1 MIATL
6 YNERIK
12 ALASAAAG
20 AGRLFEATG
29 SAMRDSPMCGDRVRI
44 EVAVTDGKI
53 TALAHDVKGCLLCRA
68 AASVIGLHG
77 VGLSSTEADHL
88 RDAVAAMLGGAKP
101 PSGWEELAVFE
112 PVRSH
117 RSRHGCVLL
126 PFEALAI
133 AVRGG

>member
-12 ALASAAAG
+12 ALATAATG

-53 TALAHDVKGCLLCRA
+53 AALAHDVKGCLLCRA
-68 AASVIGLHG
+68 AASVVGQHG
-77 VGLSSTEADHL
+77 VGLPAAEADAL
-88 RDAVAAMLGGAKP
+88 KDAVAAMLAGAAP
-101 PSGWEELAVFE
+101 PAGWNELEVFE

-126 PFEALAI
+126 PFEALAL